1 MRYSI
6 EHRDPLQKTCKNLS
20 SKYVLSFKTLKS
32 LKTLKTSSKK
42 VIQKTA
48 KVSGDLVGSKI
59 AEKITKAATK
69 NKKMNDHT
77 NLVNI
82 STSNR
87 NTYRKKQTTRKVT
100 ANY

>member
-48 KVSGDLVGSKI
+48 KVRGGLVGSKI
-59 AEKITKAATK
+59 AEKITSAATK

-77 NLVNI
+77 NPVNI
-82 STSNR
+82 STSNS
-87 NTYRKKQTTRKVT
+87 NTCRKKHTTRKVT

>member
-48 KVSGDLVGSKI
+48 KVRGGLVGSKI
-59 AEKITKAATK
+59 AEKITNAATK

-77 NLVNI
+77 NPVNV
-82 STSNR
+82 STSNS
-87 NTYRKKQTTRKVT
+87 NTCRKKHTTRKVT

>member
-48 KVSGDLVGSKI
+48 KVRGGLVGSKI
-59 AEKITKAATK
+59 AEKLPMLLQRI
-69 NKKMNDHT
+69 KK
-77 NLVNI
+77 
-82 STSNR
+82 
-87 NTYRKKQTTRKVT
+87 
-100 ANY
+100 

>member
-20 SKYVLSFKTLKS
+20 SKYVLSFKTLK
-32 LKTLKTSSKK
+32 TSSKK

-48 KVSGDLVGSKI
+48 KVRGGLVGSKI
-59 AEKITKAATK
+59 AEKITNAATK

-77 NLVNI
+77 NPVNI
-82 STSNR
+82 STSNS
-87 NTYRKKQTTRKVT
+87 NTCRKKHTTRKVT